1 MDFPLLTSTIFLP
14 LLGAL
19 AVLFIKPEKPVT
31 AYTVGITAAALALL
45 GAILIWIKGIDAGFS
60 QLEEVSW
67 IPSLGAAYRV
77 GVDGINFPLVLLTT
91 LLFFASLIFS
101 TKIKEKARTY
111 VALVLLLETA
121 CLGVFLALDI
131 LLFYVFFEVVLVG
144 MYFII
149 AGWGHEHAKKAAL
162 TFFIYTLIGSLF
174 LLLALLSLYIHTDP
188 HTFDMRTFMAAP
200 ALKGLAAALTF
211 WGFFLA
217 FAIKTPL
224 FPFHTWLPVA
234 HTEAP
239 APGSALL
246 AGVLLK
252 LGAYGFIRFAL
263 QMTPNAF
270 REYASI
276 VMVIAVISAL
286 YGAFVALA
294 QTDIKRMVAYTS
306 VNHMGY
312 LVFGLA
318 VAAVADT
325 EARTQALDGAVLQ
338 MVSHGVV
345 TGALFLLVG
354 SLQDRVKTREMSDI
368 SGLLH
373 TAPVLSGLFIVAA
386 FASLGL
392 PGLAHFPA
400 EFQIFLG
407 GFSVYPVAVAFIII
421 GLLVTTGLYLRAI
434 QKVFMGQQPEG
445 LSSPGLSSPGLSS
458 PGLTHYV
465 DLKGYELWAIVPL
478 ILSILAIGLFPETL
492 LSVIHETT
500 KMLGL

>member
-1 MDFPLLTSTIFLP
+1 MEDFSFPILSIIIFLP
-14 LLGAL
+14 LIGAL
-19 AVLFIKPEKPVT
+19 VVLFTKPDQSKP
-31 AYTVGITAAALALL
+31 AYGIGITSSALSLL
-45 GAILIWIKGIDAGFS
+45 SAILLWIRGVEGSFS
-60 QLEEVSW
+60 QVEELTW

-77 GVDGINFPLVLLTT
+77 GVDGISFPLVLLTT
-91 LLFFASLIFS
+91 LLFLTSLIFS
-101 TKIKEKARTY
+101 TKIKEKAQTY

-121 CLGVFLALDI
+121 CLGVFLSLDL
-131 LLFYVFFEVVLVG
+131 LLFYVFFEITLVG

-162 TFFIYTLIGSLF
+162 TFFIYTLVGSLF
-174 LLLALLSLYIHTDP
+174 LLLALLSLYLHADP
-188 HTFDMRTFMAAP
+188 HTFDMREFIAAP
-200 ALKGLAAALTF
+200 VLKGLAAALTF

-224 FPFHTWLPVA
+224 FPFHTWLPTA

-239 APGSALL
+239 APGSAIL

-263 QMTPNAF
+263 QMMPEAF
-270 REYASI
+270 REFAPF

-312 LVFGLA
+312 LVFGVA
-318 VAAVADT
+318 VAAVAGNT
-325 EARTQALDGAVLQ
+325 ARTQALDGAVLQ

-354 SLQDRVKTREMSDI
+354 SLQDRVQTREMANI

-373 TAPVLSGLFIVAA
+373 TAPVLGGLFILAS

-407 GFSVYPVAVAFIII
+407 GFSVYPVAVGFIVI
-421 GLLVTTGLYLRAI
+421 GLLITSGLYLRAI
-434 QKVFMGQQPEG
+434 QKVFMGKKPEG
-445 LSSPGLSSPGLSS
+445 LTSRD
-458 PGLTHYV
+458 
-465 DLKGYELWAIVPL
+465 DLHAYELWALIPL
-478 ILSILAIGLFPETL
+478 ILSILTLGLFPEIL

-500 KMLGL
+500 KMLGI

>member
-1 MDFPLLTSTIFLP
+1 MEDFSFPLLSLTIFLP
-14 LLGAL
+14 LIGAL
-19 AVLFIKPEKPVT
+19 LVLFIKPHQSKL
-31 AYTVGITAAALALL
+31 AYGIGITASSLSLL
-45 GAILIWIKGIDAGFS
+45 SAILIWIKGLKGSFS
-60 QLEEVSW
+60 QVEELAW

-77 GVDGINFPLVLLTT
+77 GVDGISFPLVLLTT
-91 LLFFASLIFS
+91 LLFLTSLIFS
-101 TKIKEKARTY
+101 TKIKEKAQTY

-121 CLGVFLALDI
+121 CLGVFLSLDL
-131 LLFYVFFEVVLVG
+131 LLFYVFFEITLVG

-162 TFFIYTLIGSLF
+162 TFFIYTLVGSLF
-174 LLLALLSLYIHTDP
+174 LLLALLSLYLHADP
-188 HTFDMRTFMAAP
+188 HTFDMRVFIAAP
-200 ALKGLAAALTF
+200 VLKGLAAALTF

-224 FPFHTWLPVA
+224 FPFHTWLPTA

-239 APGSALL
+239 APGSAIL
-246 AGVLLK
+246 AGILLK

-263 QMTPNAF
+263 QMTPEAF
-270 REYASI
+270 REFAPY
-276 VMVIAVISAL
+276 VMVIAVVSAL

-312 LVFGLA
+312 LVFGVA
-318 VAAVADT
+318 VAAVAGNT
-325 EARTQALDGAVLQ
+325 ARTQALDGAVLQ

-354 SLQDRVKTREMSDI
+354 SLQDRVKTREMADI
-368 SGLLH
+368 NGILH
-373 TAPVLSGLFIVAA
+373 TSPVLGGLFILAS

-407 GFSVYPVAVAFIII
+407 GFSVYPVAVGFIII
-421 GLLVTTGLYLRAI
+421 GLLITSGLYLRAI
-434 QKVFMGQQPEG
+434 QKVFMGKKPEG
-445 LSSPGLSSPGLSS
+445 LTSRN
-458 PGLTHYV
+458 
-465 DLKGYELWAIVPL
+465 DLHAYELWALVPL
-478 ILSILAIGLFPETL
+478 ILSILALGLFPEIL

-500 KMLGL
+500 KILGI